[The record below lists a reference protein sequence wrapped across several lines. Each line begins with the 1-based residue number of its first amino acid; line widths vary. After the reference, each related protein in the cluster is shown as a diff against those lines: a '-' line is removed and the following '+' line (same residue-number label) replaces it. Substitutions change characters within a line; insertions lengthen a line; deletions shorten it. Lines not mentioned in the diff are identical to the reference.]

1 METRTG
7 KDLTLAEKS
16 LAFMQAVTDSSD
28 LNALVRVTSG
38 LLGNPVS
45 LVDAEEQ
52 LLACYPG
59 EINGQSIDSVERL
72 AEAASGYDQA
82 EEALIV
88 EEYGHIGRLSLYAA
102 DQPISDEDRQF
113 LFLTAR
119 AVAIFIRPQ
128 IGIKVMTQ
136 LSKLQLMR
144 KLLAYKPG
152 LRASLQYDIKTEHM
166 DNLGGPF
173 RVLFIHVDD
182 DKRAQIPRLRSSV
195 SQYLRNAW
203 TFINGEDIVCVFN
216 EAIVLPQ
223 DYMTALQNYLE
234 AVRLT
239 ACLSMPFYYLIDL
252 RRMYE
257 VAQASWPAARKRDP
271 GTRLHHAMNYQVY
284 AFLERCS
291 KYFNPADY
299 CPDGLF
305 RLMESDRESGRDD
318 LETLYVFIENGLNG
332 NAAAKELHIHR
343 NTLINRME
351 RIRETL
357 GLPLEDRDVV
367 LFLRLCFRILEMKE

>member
-52 LLACYPG
+52 LLACYPA

-72 AEAASGYDQA
+72 TEAASGYDQA

-102 DQPISDEDRQF
+102 DQSISDEDRQF

-144 KLLAYKPG
+144 KLLA
-152 LRASLQYDIKTEHM
+152 
-166 DNLGGPF
+166 
-173 RVLFIHVDD
+173 
-182 DKRAQIPRLRSSV
+182 
-195 SQYLRNAW
+195 
-203 TFINGEDIVCVFN
+203 
-216 EAIVLPQ
+216 
-223 DYMTALQNYLE
+223 
-234 AVRLT
+234 
-239 ACLSMPFYYLIDL
+239 
-252 RRMYE
+252 
-257 VAQASWPAARKRDP
+257 
-271 GTRLHHAMNYQVY
+271 
-284 AFLERCS
+284 
-291 KYFNPADY
+291 
-299 CPDGLF
+299 
-305 RLMESDRESGRDD
+305 
-318 LETLYVFIENGLNG
+318 
-332 NAAAKELHIHR
+332 
-343 NTLINRME
+343 
-351 RIRETL
+351 
-357 GLPLEDRDVV
+357 
-367 LFLRLCFRILEMKE
+367 